1 MESGTPWGP
10 ASFILE
16 VTQLTSI
23 QNPKVKLARS
33 LEKRKAREE
42 AGLFLVEGSKLLAEA
57 LAYGFHP
64 VMTFA
69 TATWWAAHST
79 TALPGERYEVAD
91 AVLAAIATTETPD
104 GVVALLPLPAGEA
117 PPLAADAVVA
127 IAHRLQDPGNLGT
140 LVRAADAAGA
150 AAVVVT
156 DGTVDPW
163 SPKAV
168 RATMGS
174 CFHLP
179 IIRMSLAAF
188 KAAHPALPIYALTLA
203 GATSLYAHD
212 FRPGGAF
219 LIGNEGAGLDA
230 ESEALADHRV
240 KIPIPGRAES
250 LNAAMAATIC
260 LYEAVRQ
267 RIAPIW

>member
-1 MESGTPWGP
+1 MTPLHP
-10 ASFILE
+10 IASL
-16 VTQLTSI
+16 

-33 LEKRKAREE
+33 LERRKGREE
-42 AGLFLVEGSKLLAEA
+42 AGLYLVPGAKLLAEA
-57 LAYGFHP
+57 LAHGHRP
-64 VMTFA
+64 ALTFA
-69 TATWWAAHST
+69 TAAWWSAHPGE
-79 TALPGERYEVAD
+79 ALPGERYEVTD

-104 GVVALLPLPAGEA
+104 GVVALLPLPGGEVGA
-117 PPLAADAVVA
+117 LPADALVA

-140 LVRAADAAGA
+140 IVRAADAAGA

-179 IIRMSLAAF
+179 IIRQSLAAF
-188 KAAHPALPIYALTLA
+188 KAAHPGLPIYALTLA

-212 FRPGGAF
+212 FRAGAAF
-219 LIGNEGAGLDA
+219 LIGNEGAGLDDQA
-230 ESEALADHRV
+230 EALADHRV
-240 KIPIPGRAES
+240 KIPIPGQAES
-250 LNAAMAATIC
+250 LNAAMAATVC

-267 RIAPIW
+267 RLAPI

>member
-1 MESGTPWGP
+1 MEISP
-10 ASFILE
+10 
-16 VTQLTSI
+16 LTSL
-23 QNPKVKLARS
+23 QNARVKLARS

-42 AGLFLVEGSKLLAEA
+42 AGLFLVEGAKLVAEA
-57 LAYGFHP
+57 LAYGHRP
-64 VMTFA
+64 AMTFA
-69 TATWWAAHST
+69 TAAWWAANPHD
-79 TALPGERYEVAD
+79 LPGERFEVPE
-91 AVLAAIATTETPD
+91 AVLAAIATTETPA
-104 GVVALLPLPAGEA
+104 GVVALLPLPAA
-117 PPLAADAVVA
+117 RPLTLPAGAVVA

-140 LVRAADAAGA
+140 IVRAADAAGA

-156 DGTVDPW
+156 EGTVDPW

-179 IIRMSLAAF
+179 IVRTSLAAF
-188 KAAHPALPIYALTLA
+188 KADHPALPIYALTLT

-212 FRPGGAF
+212 FRPGAAF
-219 LIGNEGAGLDA
+219 LIGNEGAGLDPDA
-230 ESEALADHRV
+230 EALADHRV

-267 RIAPIW
+267 RVAPIC

>member
-1 MESGTPWGP
+1 MNPLHPIS
-10 ASFILE
+10 SL
-16 VTQLTSI
+16 

-42 AGLFLVEGSKLLAEA
+42 AGLFLVEGTKLLAEA
-57 LAYGFHP
+57 LAYGHRP
-64 VMTFA
+64 AMTFA
-69 TATWWAAHST
+69 TAAWWAARRGDG
-79 TALPGERYEVAD
+79 LPGERYEVTD
-91 AVLAAIATTETPD
+91 AVLTAIATTETPD
-104 GVVALLPLPAGEA
+104 GVVALLPLPAGE
-117 PPLAADAVVA
+117 PPALPPDAVVA

-140 LVRAADAAGA
+140 IVRAADAAGA

-156 DGTVDPW
+156 EGTVDPW

-179 IIRMSLAAF
+179 IIRMSLATF
-188 KAAHPALPIYALTLA
+188 KAAHPTLPIFALTLT

-212 FRPGGAF
+212 FRPGAAF

-230 ESEALADHRV
+230 QAEAIADHRV
-240 KIPIPGRAES
+240 KIPIPGHAES
-250 LNAAMAATIC
+250 LNAAMAGTIC

-267 RIAPIW
+267 RMARIC

>member
-1 MESGTPWGP
+1 MIREIS
-10 ASFILE
+10 SL
-16 VTQLTSI
+16 

-42 AGLFLVEGSKLLAEA
+42 HGLFLVEGTKLLTEA
-57 LAYGFHP
+57 MAYGFAP
-64 VMTFA
+64 AMTFA
-69 TATWWAAHST
+69 TAPWWTAHRGEEP
-79 TALPGERYEVAD
+79 PGETYEVPE
-91 AVLAAIATTETPD
+91 AVLAAIATTEAPD
-104 GVVALLPLPAGEA
+104 GVVALVPLPTTKGTAA
-117 PPLAADAVVA
+117 LPADAVVA

-140 LVRAADAAGA
+140 IVRAADAAGA

-156 DGTVDPW
+156 EGTVDPW

-179 IIRMSLAAF
+179 MVRTTLAAF
-188 KAAHPALPIYALTLA
+188 KAAHPGLPLYALTLA

-212 FRPGGAF
+212 YRRGGAF
-219 LIGNEGAGLDA
+219 LIGNEGQGLDA
-230 ESEALADHRV
+230 EAEALADHRV

-267 RIAPIW
+267 RQAPI

>member
-1 MESGTPWGP
+1 MVMDIQPLS
-10 ASFILE
+10 SL
-16 VTQLTSI
+16 

-42 AGLFLVEGSKLLAEA
+42 AGLFLVEGAKLLAEA
-57 LAYGFHP
+57 VAYGHRP
-64 VMTFA
+64 AMTFA
-69 TATWWAAHST
+69 TAAWWAGYRGEP
-79 TALPGERYEVAD
+79 LPGERFEVPD

-104 GVVALLPLPAGEA
+104 GVVALLPLPGDA
-117 PPLAADAVVA
+117 PPALPADALVA

-140 LVRAADAAGA
+140 IVRAADAAGA

-156 DGTVDPW
+156 EGTVDPW

-179 IIRMSLAAF
+179 IVRTTLAAF
-188 KAAHPALPIYALTLA
+188 KAAHPAVAIHALTLT
-203 GATSLYAHD
+203 GATSLYAQD
-212 FRPGGAF
+212 LRGGAAF
-219 LIGNEGAGLDA
+219 LIGNEGQGLDA
-230 ESEALADHRV
+230 EAEALADHRV

-267 RIAPIW
+267 RSIC

>member
-1 MESGTPWGP
+1 MQT
-10 ASFILE
+10 I
-16 VTQLTSI
+16 TSL

-42 AGLFLVEGSKLLAEA
+42 HGLFLVEGTKLLAEA
-57 LAYGFHP
+57 MAYDVAP
-64 VMTFA
+64 AMTFA
-69 TATWWAAHST
+69 TAAWWEAHRDDG
-79 TALPGERYEVAD
+79 LPGERYEVPE

-104 GVVALLPLPAGEA
+104 GVVALLPLPAAA
-117 PPLAADAVVA
+117 PTAPLPPDAVVA

-140 LVRAADAAGA
+140 IVRAADAAGA

-156 DGTVDPW
+156 EGTVDPW

-179 IIRMSLAAF
+179 IVRMTLAAF
-188 KAAHPALPIYALTLA
+188 KAAHPALPIHALTLA

-212 FRPGGAF
+212 YRRGAAF
-219 LIGNEGAGLDA
+219 LIGNEGQGLDA
-230 ESEALADHRV
+230 EAEALADQRV

-267 RIAPIW
+267 RQG